1 MVYGIDKFREAFGAF
16 ADNYVIIGGTACDI
30 LLDGSMMR
38 PRATD
43 DIDMIIVVER
53 MTSEFV
59 DAFLSFIRNGN
70 YHNGKRKRGEGKEPA
85 YEMYRFTD
93 PETGYPV
100 QIELL
105 ARHSDLLG
113 EPSGFHIEP
122 LSTEEEQYSL
132 SAIMMDDDFYHLTL
146 NNSEV
151 IGGLRVANAFALI
164 GLKARAF
171 LNLMAERDKGRQ
183 VNSRDILKHRNDVL
197 KLAAIVN
204 TDVQVAV
211 PQSIIDTLNDYIAHI
226 RSIHPSQSLRAAIGV
241 GDEEIESLI
250 EVLENIYLPAEQ

>member
-1 MVYGIDKFREAFGAF
+1 MVYGIDKFREAFGEF
-16 ADNYVIIGGTACDI
+16 ADKYVIIGGTACDI
-30 LLDGSMMR
+30 VLEGSMMR

-53 MTSEFV
+53 MTKEFV
-59 DAFLSFIRNGN
+59 DAFWNFIREGH
-70 YHNGKRKRGEGKEPA
+70 YRNGKRKRGEDKEPA

-93 PETGYPV
+93 PEMGYPV

-122 LSTEEEQYSL
+122 LPTEEEQYSL
-132 SAIMMDDDFYHLTL
+132 SAIMMDDDFYQLTVD
-146 NNSEV
+146 NSEV
-151 IGGLRVANAFALI
+151 VDGLRVANAFALI

-171 LNLMAERDKGRQ
+171 LNLIAERDKGKQ
-183 VNSRDILKHRNDVL
+183 VNTRDIMKHRNDVL

-250 EVLENIYLPAEQ
+250 EVLENIYTPA